1 MFLVSTLVVS
11 LSNRAKDRSGEEMF
25 KPISMRTS
33 SKVGVIGPWLN
44 KKALRA
50 SNQKKEADIS
60 ISLFLIIS
68 DKERFMH

>member
-1 MFLVSTLVVS
+1 
-11 LSNRAKDRSGEEMF
+11 MF

-33 SKVGVIGPWLN
+33 NKVGVIGPWLN